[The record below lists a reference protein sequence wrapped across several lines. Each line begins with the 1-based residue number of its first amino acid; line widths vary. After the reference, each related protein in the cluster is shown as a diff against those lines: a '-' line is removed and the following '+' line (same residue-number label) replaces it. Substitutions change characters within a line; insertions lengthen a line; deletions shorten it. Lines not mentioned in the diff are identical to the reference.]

1 MSFFNVPH
9 NFFRDSSSFVP
20 QSMIDTLFDY
30 GKFLQDVDAH
40 GIAPSV
46 PGSQKTVAIIGAGI
60 SGLICAYE
68 LSRIQNINVK
78 VYEMNDQ
85 SDSVAGRMYSIHNP
99 DAGYNDKI
107 FEMGCMRF
115 PPTSY
120 SLFHYLNK
128 FNIQTT
134 PNFPDPG
141 KVPTTI
147 YYENSAYNWNP
158 KDPAPGPFTQ
168 IAKDFSTILKDL
180 IGDPSVLDTD
190 NPRLID
196 YWSIYQSDPSTINLT
211 ALTNSWQSLITA
223 YKDVTFYEAIFTL
236 SQQLASPWKQE
247 DMNAF
252 GALGVGSGGFG
263 PLYEVNF
270 LEILRIMVNGWEN
283 GQEFVVSGI
292 SSLATNIISS
302 LPSNVSIKYS
312 TQITGITKVS
322 AAGVTYYQL
331 IGNNGVQGLNFDA
344 VIVATTT
351 PAMEYMGLTM
361 PNQILGKSFPSLL
374 SSDVQVA
381 LRNLHLMSS
390 SKLFI
395 LTKTKFWYLT
405 DNLPYNIQTDEALRG
420 LYCLD
425 YDPTSSEQPNTEG
438 YGVVLVSYV
447 WGDDSTRLQALTAN
461 QRYNIFLERLKII
474 DNDFATQLENNVISL
489 STMECIDWQ
498 STAGIYGAFK
508 LNYPGQ
514 EQANSCAFFQYQQE
528 EQGLFIAGDSVSYAG
543 GWMEGAITT
552 ALNAACGVARYLN
565 GDVIAG
571 SPLEIVSTTYNYS

>member
-1 MSFFNVPH
+1 MKWVVCGFH
-9 NFFRDSSSFVP
+9 
-20 QSMIDTLFDY
+20 L
-30 GKFLQDVDAH
+30 L
-40 GIAPSV
+40 
-46 PGSQKTVAIIGAGI
+46 
-60 SGLICAYE
+60 
-68 LSRIQNINVK
+68 
-78 VYEMNDQ
+78 
-85 SDSVAGRMYSIHNP
+85 
-99 DAGYNDKI
+99 
-107 FEMGCMRF
+107 
-115 PPTSY
+115 PTP
-120 SLFHYLNK
+120 FHYLNK

-180 IGDPSVLDTD
+180 IGDPSVLNTD

-196 YWSIYQSDPSTINLT
+196 YWFIYQNDPSTINLT